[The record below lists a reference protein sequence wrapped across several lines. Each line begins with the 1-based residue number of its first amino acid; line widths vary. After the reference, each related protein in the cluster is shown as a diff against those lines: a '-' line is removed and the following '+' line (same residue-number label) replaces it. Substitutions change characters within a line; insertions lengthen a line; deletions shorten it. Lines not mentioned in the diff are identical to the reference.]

1 MRLIATLVLLSLFFI
16 GCGRALPGENEV
28 QQPIRVTSFPMPDED
43 PEAEE
48 AELTVLMQIL
58 PDGSV
63 SNAVIVSGWVNEQ
76 WDQTVIDSLLTW
88 RFSTLDGGNP
98 EGRWHRREI
107 KVQFEEPFI
116 FEGGI
121 FATDTREVAD
131 SLFRSLNRISYL
143 QAHQERYLN
152 RPEFSL
158 ELVEDHDIS
167 NYPHYIRR
175 QLRSQRFN
183 TVTRPMLYDG
193 RFILFFRTGDEN
205 AGTATPVSSL

>member
-98 EGRWHRREI
+98 EGR
-107 KVQFEEPFI
+107 
-116 FEGGI
+116 
-121 FATDTREVAD
+121 
-131 SLFRSLNRISYL
+131 
-143 QAHQERYLN
+143 
-152 RPEFSL
+152 
-158 ELVEDHDIS
+158 
-167 NYPHYIRR
+167 
-175 QLRSQRFN
+175 
-183 TVTRPMLYDG
+183 
-193 RFILFFRTGDEN
+193 
-205 AGTATPVSSL
+205 

>member
-1 MRLIATLVLLSLFFI
+1 MKLARTRRFFQTEELPCKILDRVVKAGFLGNFPYKWYIEAVSLFTRCKFSRTYCDSSPHLYCLACFFI

-48 AELTVLMQIL
+48 AELTVF
-58 PDGSV
+58 DGRFCLTAPCPTRLLSV
-63 SNAVIVSGWVNEQ
+63 GWVNEQ

-116 FEGGI
+116 FEGGY
-121 FATDTREVAD
+121 
-131 SLFRSLNRISYL
+131 FRDRHPGGCRFPVPI
-143 QAHQERYLN
+143 
-152 RPEFSL
+152 PEP
-158 ELVEDHDIS
+158 D
-167 NYPHYIRR
+167 
-175 QLRSQRFN
+175 QLPSGPSGALSQP
-183 TVTRPMLYDG
+183 T
-193 RFILFFRTGDEN
+193 
-205 AGTATPVSSL
+205 